1 MTGGHDDIVTLD
13 KLTPISLHVPSEKQ
27 ISRSKA
33 CLCVWWPAV
42 WFCQYCIF
50 TICKLLKQWRH
61 SCPDIYRI
69 LLGGTLQCK
78 VLVNETAWRISS
90 FSFVCQNSS
99 KRIISLRVTRIVQ
112 YPWNKNNLFIQH
124 WGRLSEWRSHANPNN
139 LLHISNKRL
148 GPNLMRLVFL
158 QCNCR

>member
-61 SCPDIYRI
+61 CCPAIYRI

-99 KRIISLRVTRIVQ
+99 KRIISLRGTRIVQ
-112 YPWNKNNLFIQH
+112 YPWNK
-124 WGRLSEWRSHANPNN
+124 
-139 LLHISNKRL
+139 ISFLYNTEDDFQNDVLMLTRITFSIFRINVL
-148 GPNLMRLVFL
+148 GLIW
-158 QCNCR
+158 CD